1 MDASGSKY
9 APFRNTEE
17 EAKEFDCILKEEG
30 VVGAQALMRE
40 KLKNWQEAEVKIG
53 VTGSPGAGKSSFIN
67 AFRGIDD
74 DDERA
79 AKTGIVETQ
88 SESVYY
94 SHPDYPK
101 MILVDLPQNSTP
113 SHLDLFQ
120 SCDFFFILSAT
131 RFRKDDSDTAKNI
144 KLLGKSFFLVRTKV
158 DLDEENETKR
168 KTRDMEDVI
177 KEIRDD
183 CRENLKKD
191 GISINEDEIFL
202 VSNHDREKWD
212 FRLLIDVIMRRL
224 PTLQKEKL
232 TFSVKIKS
240 KKIVSM
246 KVKNWR
252 GWLCIIKF
260 LPAIILFPFD
270 LITFGCISELLSTIL
285 LNPIIGF
292 YRSRLG
298 LPEENSEEYKKMKQE
313 FKERMTEFYTK
324 KKKPCQK
331 ISSCC
336 CCCCFCC
343 AWCRTGDVLDEILT
357 EIENF
362 SNEILDEAA
371 IGDEEISE
379 EEGRVERT
387 DEIV

>member
-1 MDASGSKY
+1 MGCCTSKQEPDY
-9 APFRNTEE
+9 ERIQGTKERNDLPE
-17 EAKEFDCILKEEG
+17 KK
-30 VVGAQALMRE
+30 VVAAAQNLMRE
-40 KLKNWQEAEVKIG
+40 RLKKWQEAEVKIG

-74 DDERA
+74 SDERA
-79 AKTGIVETQ
+79 AKTGFVETQ

-94 SHPDYPK
+94 PHPDYPK

-212 FRLLIDVIMRRL
+212 FRLLIDVIMKKM

-232 TFSVKIKS
+232 TLSVKIRS
-240 KKIVSM
+240 KNIVSM

-252 GWLCIIKF
+252 GWLRIMKFPPTII
-260 LPAIILFPFD
+260 IFPYD
-270 LITFGCISELLSTIL
+270 LITLGFISEWLSTKLYIAL
-285 LNPIIGF
+285 IRF

-298 LPEENSEEYKKMKQE
+298 LPEENSAEYRKMKQE
-313 FKERMTEFYTK
+313 FKERMTEFYPK
-324 KKKPCQK
+324 KKTPRPQ
-331 ISSCC
+331 ISS
-336 CCCCFCC
+336 CFCC
-343 AWCRTGDVLDEILT
+343 AWCRTCDALDEILT
-357 EIENF
+357 KIENF

-371 IGDEEISE
+371 IGEEEISE
-379 EEGRVERT
+379 EEGRVKRN
-387 DEIV
+387 

>member
-1 MDASGSKY
+1 MGCCTSKQEPGY
-9 APFRNTEE
+9 ERIQGKEELNDLPEE
-17 EAKEFDCILKEEG
+17 E
-30 VVGAQALMRE
+30 VVAAAQALMRK
-40 KLKNWQEAEVKIG
+40 KLKNWQEEEVKIG

-74 DDERA
+74 NDERA
-79 AKTGIVETQ
+79 AKTGTVGTQ

-94 SHPDYPK
+94 PHPDYPK
-101 MILVDLPQNSTP
+101 MILVDLSQNSTP
-113 SHLDLFQ
+113 PCLDLFQ

-131 RFRKDDSDTAKNI
+131 RFRKDNSDTAKDI
-144 KLLGKSFFLVRTKV
+144 ESMGKSFFLVRTKV

-177 KEIRDD
+177 KEIRDE

-202 VSNHDREKWD
+202 VSNHYKEKWD
-212 FRLLIDVIMRRL
+212 FRLLIDVIMKKM

-232 TFSVKIKS
+232 TLSVKIRS
-240 KKIVSM
+240 KNIVSM

-252 GWLCIIKF
+252 GWLCIMKF

-270 LITFGCISELLSTIL
+270 LITFGCISEWLSTKLYIAL
-285 LNPIIGF
+285 IRF
-292 YRSRLG
+292 YRSSLG
-298 LPEENSEEYKKMKQE
+298 LPEENSEEYMKMKQE
-313 FKERMTEFYTK
+313 FKERMTQIYTK

-343 AWCRTGDVLDEILT
+343 AWCRTGDALDEILT

-371 IGDEEISE
+371 IGEEEISE